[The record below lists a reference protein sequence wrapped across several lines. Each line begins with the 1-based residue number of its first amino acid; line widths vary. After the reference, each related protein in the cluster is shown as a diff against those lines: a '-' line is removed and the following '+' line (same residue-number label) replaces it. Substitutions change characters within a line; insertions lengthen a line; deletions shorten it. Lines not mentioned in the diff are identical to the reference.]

1 MDPPR
6 SPQWVCNAHLSDQ
19 PAYFER
25 HRWSTATRSRLPAP
39 VRSESRAVPTD
50 NGFRLHNRQRIAN
63 VRKQSIQTNEYQTVD
78 GAEGEF
84 LWSSPPQNVF
94 LLPQRP
100 NLCLKRRSRAD
111 QIDDHPTN
119 KPAKI
124 PHGTTASPDS
134 LSTASQ
140 TRFATGTT
148 GFFEQCAHFVSA
160 EPNTGPQSP
169 RNGLQRSAAVF
180 EELAIRPCCLPR
192 SNPAIKSPRGKC
204 ASSARL
210 QRRLLFF
217 DDWQG
222 RGTFRV
228 QSNPMRPLWR
238 QVGLVIDRLD
248 RADRHAGLAQNT
260 GHRIDVQH
268 SAIAVKA

>member
-1 MDPPR
+1 MIADKGLPALGRRVSSPDHILGHARLSDIDAELEKLSMDPRR

-39 VRSESRAVPTD
+39 VRSEPGTVPTD

-63 VRKQSIQTNEYQTVD
+63 VRKQSIQTNEYQSVD
-78 GAEGEF
+78 SADGEF
-84 LWSSPPQNVF
+84 LWSSPPQNVY

-134 LSTASQ
+134 LSTANQ
-140 TRFATGTT
+140 TRFATGTGT
-148 GFFEQCAHFVSA
+148 KYRGVRDRHF
-160 EPNTGPQSP
+160 
-169 RNGLQRSAAVF
+169 
-180 EELAIRPCCLPR
+180 
-192 SNPAIKSPRGKC
+192 
-204 ASSARL
+204 
-210 QRRLLFF
+210 
-217 DDWQG
+217 QG
-222 RGTFRV
+222 RFLTLGRG
-228 QSNPMRPLWR
+228 R
-238 QVGLVIDRLD
+238 IDQRHF
-248 RADRHAGLAQNT
+248 APQYDRHFASTRRARESSLIGTTVGAYWAERMANMCFPSLNVNT
-260 GHRIDVQH
+260 T
-268 SAIAVKA
+268 